1 MPAKP
6 IYCISGLGADHT
18 IFRNLSVNNYE
29 LIPVHWVPFNKQD
42 NVCSYAQKV
51 SAQIKEEHPII
62 LGLSFGGMLAVEIAK
77 VRATDK
83 VILVSSAK
91 SRDEL
96 GEPPGLLKWVIK
108 SGLLPASF
116 LTIPNKVI
124 LDRFGATS
132 GEEQKLIS
140 GIMRRSDGHF
150 MKWALKSRLTWN
162 NAVIPK
168 NITHI
173 HGTADKIIPPDNVHP
188 DHWIDGG
195 SHIMVYD
202 RAVEISKIIA
212 DTLQ

>member
-1 MPAKP
+1 MPAKR

-18 IFRNLSVNNYE
+18 IFRNLSVNNCE
-29 LIPVHWVPFNKQD
+29 LVPVHWVPFKEQD

-62 LGLSFGGMLAVEIAK
+62 LGLSFGGMLAVEMAK
-77 VRATDK
+77 IRATDK

-96 GEPPGLLKWVIK
+96 GEPPGLLKWIIK
-108 SGLLPASF
+108 NGLLPANF
-116 LTIPNKVI
+116 LTIPNPVI
-124 LDRFGATS
+124 LERFGAAT
-132 GEEQKLIS
+132 GEEKKLIS

-150 MKWALKSRLTWN
+150 MKWALRALLTWN
-162 NAVIPK
+162 NAVIPR
-168 NITHI
+168 NITHV

-202 RAVEISKIIA
+202 RAAEISKIIA